1 MPGSWRG
8 RHRDGRYAVVQAKD
22 RMPALKGVNM
32 SKYVGRKVKFSS
44 LHTIEA
50 SYNMGGKGSIISE
63 TRLSLEFKKTSNFH
77 FLITKVIHVCC

>member
-44 LHTIEA
+44 LHAIEA

-63 TRLSLEFKKTSNFH
+63 TRLSLEFKKTSIFH